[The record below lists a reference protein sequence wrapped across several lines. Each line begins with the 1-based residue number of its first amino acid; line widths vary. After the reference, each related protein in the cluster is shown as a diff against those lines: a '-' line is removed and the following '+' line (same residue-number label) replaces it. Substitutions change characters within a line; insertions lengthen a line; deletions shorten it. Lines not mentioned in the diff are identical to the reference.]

1 MWRHYNCAV
10 YVRRRPTGSKLATI
24 IIYVSQGKGVKMAT
38 RCCATRSLPRKTKGG
53 RTRGKGCVIYADETS
68 AELESS
74 FARKAK
80 GSYPPFN
87 FLRYRDLF
95 RTKTRKYNL
104 SFVLIV
110 ETDRFSN
117 RWKELLRRVISP
129 GNALAR
135 GRKTGCKYQESGLF
149 VSITRRAAGVRF
161 STNFQ
166 HRG

>member
-1 MWRHYNCAV
+1 MSRKEKGLKWPLVAV
-10 YVRRRPTGSKLATI
+10 QPVPSPGRQRVDALEERGRYLCGRNQCRIRVFLRKE
-24 IIYVSQGKGVKMAT
+24 GKGF
-38 RCCATRSLPRKTKGG
+38 L
-53 RTRGKGCVIYADETS
+53 
-68 AELESS
+68 
-74 FARKAK
+74 
-80 GSYPPFN
+80 PPFN